1 LQHDRIASHLRIT
14 FTYDRIIL
22 PNEHWTPPCALRDNR
37 LTQFARS
44 DRPFR
49 CIRADHALRH
59 WSRGA
64 EGKESMDFRARHWR
78 YGLLIG
84 TAFVA
89 GAALGPSLGS
99 LGSAF
104 AQDSSRTDMYQML
117 KVFGDVMQRV
127 RAEYVDPVDDKDLIE
142 NSINGML
149 TGLDPHS
156 SYMNAKAFKDM
167 QIQTK
172 GEFGGLG
179 IEVNEDKGIIKVVS
193 PIDDTPAAR
202 AGIKPGDIITALDGK
217 TLMGMSLND
226 AVDRMRGPPNS
237 KIQLTIKRQNVDKP
251 IEVSLIREIIHIQVV
266 KSRMEPNDIGY
277 VRLSQFTEQAD
288 AGIKQ
293 AVKNLRAQNGGKLRG
308 LVLDLRNNPGGLL
321 DQAVSVSSDFID
333 QGEIVSTR
341 ARHPEDSQ
349 RWDAKGED
357 ILHGAPLVVLINGG
371 SASASEIVSG
381 ALQDHR
387 RAILLGTRSFGKG
400 SVQTVIPLPGNG
412 AMRLTTA
419 RYYTPSGRSI
429 QGLGIIPDVPVQET
443 AEERPTFGGERESDY
458 NKVLTNQGGTGAQAL
473 PPRTDLPAIAKQI
486 PDKPPADFPKFDAAK
501 PDNTDFQLLQAV
513 SLVQAMAAQKSASA
527 N

>member
-1 LQHDRIASHLRIT
+1 MGLR
-14 FTYDRIIL
+14 
-22 PNEHWTPPCALRDNR
+22 
-37 LTQFARS
+37 
-44 DRPFR
+44 
-49 CIRADHALRH
+49 
-59 WSRGA
+59 SRY
-64 EGKESMDFRARHWR
+64 WR
-78 YGLLIG
+78 YGLLVG

-89 GAALGPSLGS
+89 GVAAGPQLGALGN
-99 LGSAF
+99 AF
-104 AQDSSRTDMYQML
+104 AQDSSHTDMYQLL

-127 RAEYVDPVDDKDLIE
+127 RAEYVDPVDDKDMVE
-142 NSINGML
+142 NAINGML

-179 IEVNEDKGIIKVVS
+179 IEVSEDKGVIKVVS

-217 TLMGMSLND
+217 TVIGLSLND

-237 KIQLTIKRQNVDKP
+237 KIVLTIKRQDVDKP
-251 IEVSLIREIIHIQVV
+251 IEVPLIRETIHIQVV

-293 AVKNLRAQNGGKLRG
+293 AVKALRAQNGGKLRG
-308 LVLDLRNNPGGLL
+308 LILDLRNNPGGLL
-321 DQAVSVSSDFID
+321 DQAVAVSSDFVE

-349 RWDAKGED
+349 RWDAKGDD
-357 ILHGAPLVVLINGG
+357 IMHGAPVVVLINGG

-381 ALQDHR
+381 ALQDHH
-387 RAILLGTRSFGKG
+387 RAVLVGTRSFGKG

-429 QGLGIIPDVPVQET
+429 QALGIAPDVEVKET
-443 AEERPTFGGERESDY
+443 REDRGSFGGEHEADY
-458 NKVLTNQGGTGAQAL
+458 NKVLSNSGGTSPQAVA
-473 PPRTDLPAIAKQI
+473 PRTDLPAIAKQI
-486 PDKPPADFPKFDAAK
+486 PEKPPEGFPKFDPAK
-501 PDNTDFQLLQAV
+501 PDDTDFQLQEGLAV
-513 SLVQAMAAQKSASA
+513 VTAMAAQKSASA
-527 N
+527 D

>member
-1 LQHDRIASHLRIT
+1 MNL
-14 FTYDRIIL
+14 
-22 PNEHWTPPCALRDNR
+22 
-37 LTQFARS
+37 
-44 DRPFR
+44 
-49 CIRADHALRH
+49 
-59 WSRGA
+59 
-64 EGKESMDFRARHWR
+64 RARHWR
-78 YGLLIG
+78 FGLLIG

-89 GAALGPSLGS
+89 GATLGPVLGTA
-99 LGSAF
+99 L
-104 AQDSSRTDMYQML
+104 AQDSTHADMYRML
-117 KVFGDVMQRV
+117 NIFGDVMQRV
-127 RAEYVDPVDDKDLIE
+127 RAEYVDPVDDKELIE
-142 NSINGML
+142 NAINGAL

-179 IEVNEDKGIIKVVS
+179 IEVSEDKGLIKVVS

-217 TLMGMSLND
+217 TLIGLSLND
-226 AVDRMRGPPNS
+226 AVDKMRGPPNS
-237 KIQLTIKRQNVDKP
+237 KIVLTIKRANVDKP
-251 IEVSLIREIIHIQVV
+251 LEVPLIRETIKIQVV

-288 AGIKQ
+288 SGIK
-293 AVKNLRAQNGGKLRG
+293 AAIKSMKAKNGGKLRG
-308 LVLDLRNNPGGLL
+308 LILDLRNDPGGLL
-321 DQAVSVSSDFID
+321 DQAVAVSSDFID

-349 RWDAKGED
+349 RWDAKGD
-357 ILHGAPLVVLINGG
+357 DVLRGAPLVVLTNGG
-371 SASASEIVSG
+371 SASASEIVAG

-387 RAILLGTRSFGKG
+387 RAVILGTRSFGKG

-429 QGLGIIPDVPVQET
+429 QGLGITPDVPV
-443 AEERPTFGGERESDY
+443 EEGREDRQAFGGEHEADY
-458 NKVLTNQGGTGAQAL
+458 SKALTNQGGTGSQAT
-473 PPRTDLPAIAKQI
+473 PPRSDLPAIVKQI
-486 PDKPPADFPKFDAAK
+486 PDKPPEGFPKFDPEK
-501 PDNTDFQLLQAV
+501 PDETDFQLQQGLV
-513 SLVQAMAAQKSASA
+513 LVQAMAAQKSAST

>member
-1 LQHDRIASHLRIT
+1 
-14 FTYDRIIL
+14 
-22 PNEHWTPPCALRDNR
+22 
-37 LTQFARS
+37 
-44 DRPFR
+44 
-49 CIRADHALRH
+49 
-59 WSRGA
+59 
-64 EGKESMDFRARHWR
+64 MDFRARHWR
-78 YGLLIG
+78 YGLMVG

-99 LGSAF
+99 LGNAF

-142 NSINGML
+142 NAINGML

-179 IEVNEDKGIIKVVS
+179 IEVNEDKGVIKVVS

-217 TLMGMSLND
+217 TLIGMTLND

-237 KIQLTIKRQNVDKP
+237 KIVLTIKRQNIDKP
-251 IEVSLIREIIHIQVV
+251 IEVSLIRETIHIQVV

-277 VRLSQFTEQAD
+277 VRLTQFTEQAD

-293 AVKNLRAQNGGKLRG
+293 AVKALKQQNGGKLRG

-321 DQAVSVSSDFID
+321 DQAVAVSSDFID

-349 RWDAKGED
+349 RWDAKGDD
-357 ILHGAPLVVLINGG
+357 ILSGAPMVVLINGG
-371 SASASEIVSG
+371 SASAFRDRVRCAARPSPRYPAGHSELRQRVCPDSDSAAGKRRDASDYG
-381 ALQDHR
+381 ALLHAIRPVDPRFGHHAGCAGAGNRYGAPDLR
-387 RAILLGTRSFGKG
+387 R
-400 SVQTVIPLPGNG
+400 
-412 AMRLTTA
+412 
-419 RYYTPSGRSI
+419 
-429 QGLGIIPDVPVQET
+429 
-443 AEERPTFGGERESDY
+443 
-458 NKVLTNQGGTGAQAL
+458 
-473 PPRTDLPAIAKQI
+473 RT
-486 PDKPPADFPKFDAAK
+486 
-501 PDNTDFQLLQAV
+501 
-513 SLVQAMAAQKSASA
+513 
-527 N
+527 

>member
-1 LQHDRIASHLRIT
+1 
-14 FTYDRIIL
+14 
-22 PNEHWTPPCALRDNR
+22 
-37 LTQFARS
+37 
-44 DRPFR
+44 
-49 CIRADHALRH
+49 
-59 WSRGA
+59 
-64 EGKESMDFRARHWR
+64 
-78 YGLLIG
+78 
-84 TAFVA
+84 
-89 GAALGPSLGS
+89 
-99 LGSAF
+99 
-104 AQDSSRTDMYQML
+104 ML

-217 TLMGMSLND
+217 TLIGMTLND

-237 KIQLTIKRQNVDKP
+237 KIVLTLKRESIDKP

-277 VRLSQFTEQAD
+277 IRLSQFTEQAD
-288 AGIKQ
+288 AGIKA
-293 AVKNLRAQNGGKLRG
+293 AVKNLRQQNGGKLRG
-308 LVLDLRNNPGGLL
+308 LILDLRNNPGGLL

-349 RWDAKGED
+349 RWDAKGAD

-400 SVQTVIPLPGNG
+400 SVQTVIPLPGDG

-429 QGLGIIPDVPVQET
+429 QALGIIPDVPVQET
-443 AEERPTFGGERESDY
+443 AEERPTFGGEHEADY
-458 NKVLTNQGGTGAQAL
+458 NKVLTNQGGTGTQAL
-473 PPRTDLPAIAKQI
+473 PPRTDLPLIAKQI
-486 PDKPPADFPKFDAAK
+486 PGKPASDFPKFDPTK
-501 PDNTDFQLLQAV
+501 PDDTDFQLQQAMV
-513 SLVQAMAAQKSASA
+513 LAQAMAAQKNASA